1 MDAHTREKIFKIIM
15 GMNGS
20 GTGLVQ
26 KMLGWAGLGTLSASF
41 KQRMRAPTILLRA
54 LVLQVQTVLH
64 SLLRCSCCNH
74 SHASFKQKMRV
85 LQVPA
90 VLHSLFSCS
99 SCNQRYRQAML
110 LTAAAQPTLWLL
122 HRPALQHLRH
132 SQRTTRGHGSIPDIS
147 KERAAASSPT
157 EVIAVQAEGTHTNS
171 APQGTGAA
179 SSGSA
184 AQPAQLQRCQ
194 EEGQRNNEK
203 RAQTT
208 TSRMCTEKQIKTC
221 WNEVRSERVDR
232 ANKEKKSIMAFD
244 KHKEGDSDWCIHL
257 EIEKQVQESLIDVT
271 SDEQE
276 NQQSSCAAAS
286 QGTSAA
292 SSGGAAQPAQL
303 Q

>member
-1 MDAHTREKIFKIIM
+1 VQLLQPSTRSIQAEDARAASS
-15 GMNGS
+15 GS
-20 GTGLVQ
+20 AAQPVQ
-26 KMLGWAGLGTLSASF
+26 LQQLQPEISAGDASH
-41 KQRMRAPTILLRA
+41 RCSTANA
-54 LVLQVQTVLH
+54 LVV
-64 SLLRCSCCNH
+64 
-74 SHASFKQKMRV
+74 ASACV
-85 LQVPA
+85 ATL
-90 VLHSLFSCS
+90 
-99 SCNQRYRQAML
+99 
-110 LTAAAQPTLWLL
+110 AAQPTDNAWS
-122 HRPALQHLRH
+122 RIK
-132 SQRTTRGHGSIPDIS
+132 SIPDIL

-208 TSRMCTEKQIKTC
+208 TSRMCTEKQVKTC

-232 ANKEKKSIMAFD
+232 ANKEKESIMAFD

-292 SSGGAAQPAQL
+292 CSGNATQPAQL